1 MKTRELKRF
10 VLDYGKQQGWKPAW
24 AKAEPNGHKVA
35 VIGAGPCGLSC
46 AAELIKGG
54 YDVTVFEKEATAGG
68 ALRYAIPDYAG
79 HKALLDEEVENLKG
93 CGVKFVFGKTVSD
106 IRELKAEG
114 FEKVFAAVGANKN

>member
-1 MKTRELKRF
+1 MKIRELKRF

-46 AAELIKGG
+46 AAELVKGG
-54 YDVTVFEKEATAGG
+54 YDVTVFEKEAPAGG

-79 HKALLDEEVENLKG
+79 HKALLDEEVENLK
-93 CGVKFVFGKTVSD
+93 D
-106 IRELKAEG
+106 
-114 FEKVFAAVGANKN
+114 